1 MRRLL
6 VAGNWKMN
14 ASVAMT
20 QSLLSELRAAQID
33 QCDVA
38 VFPPFPYLS
47 QASELLSGSDIA
59 LGAQDCAAEESGA
72 FTGEVSAPMLADVG
86 CAMALVGHSERRTLY
101 GETDDTVLAKT
112 RQLLDNSMTAVVC
125 VGETLAER
133 QAGQAEAVV
142 AQQLKLL
149 LEQLN
154 TAQWQRIILAYEPV
168 WAIGTGE
175 TATPEQAQAI
185 HAFIR
190 SQLQVLGADV
200 AQATRI
206 LYGGSVKAAN
216 AAELFSQPDIDGG
229 LVGGASLDATEFLG
243 ICRA

>member
-38 VFPPFPYLS
+38 VFPPFPYLT
-47 QASELLSGSDIA
+47 QAGELLSGSDIA
-59 LGAQDCAAEESGA
+59 LGAQNCAAEESGA

-154 TAQWQRIILAYEPV
+154 TAQWQHIILAYEPV

-243 ICRA
+243 ICPA